1 MSTEELEKYNLLYS
15 RFLKEMVDMHNAHLT
30 FVTYKGRATLFTVR
44 RHHKQIIKTQKE
56 LYKLSGRVYDES
68 RENSKE
74 KFAKQREERAFR
86 KANPKNLEE
95 RKNRKS
101 KLSIT
106 KNL

>member
-30 FVTYKGRATLFTVR
+30 FIKFRGRETLFIVR

-56 LYKLSGRVYDES
+56 LYKLTGKVYAES

-86 KANPKNLEE
+86 KANPKKLG
-95 RKNRKS
+95 RKKKVENQ
-101 KLSIT
+101 
-106 KNL
+106 NQA